1 MGGRDMS
8 IIAEFSVP
16 AEEFALYE
24 TLCEVP
30 GMTVEVERVVAHE
43 ADCIVPYFWTSGEKY
58 ETFERVANDDPSVR
72 DLTKLDE
79 VRDANL
85 YRAEWVED
93 VETVAY
99 TMTRTGATLLDATG
113 KDGRWTLQLRFD
125 TSEGTTAFQRYLE
138 ENELEAEL
146 HRLYEPTQPR
156 LDGQPGLTDIQ
167 HETLVTALE
176 RGYYNTPRDVSMSEL
191 AAELGIS
198 QQALSKRLRGGHH
211 TLVENSLTIDPPN
224 ANDRGP

>member
-1 MGGRDMS
+1 MGDRSTS
-8 IIAEFSVP
+8 IIVEFSVP

-43 ADCIVPYFWTSGEKY
+43 ADCIVPCFWTSGENY
-58 ETFERVANDDPSVR
+58 ETFERVAEDDPSIR

-79 VRDANL
+79 VKGAIL

-113 KDGRWTLQLRFD
+113 EDGQWMLQLRFD

-138 ENELEAEL
+138 EHELEVEL
-146 HRLYEPTQPR
+146 HRLYELTQPR

-176 RGYYNTPRDVSMSEL
+176 RGYYETPRDVSMSEL
-191 AAELGIS
+191 ADELGIS

-211 TLVENSLTIDPPN
+211 TLVENSLTVDSPGSEEQ
-224 ANDRGP
+224 GP

>member
-1 MGGRDMS
+1 MGDRSMS

-43 ADCIVPYFWTSGEKY
+43 ADCIVPYFWTSGENY
-58 ETFERVANDDPSVR
+58 ETFERVARDDSSVR

-79 VRDANL
+79 VRDAIL
-85 YRAEWVED
+85 DRAEWVED

-113 KDGRWTLQLRFD
+113 KGGRWTLQLRFD
-125 TSEGTTAFQRYLE
+125 SPEGTTTFQRYLE
-138 ENELEAEL
+138 EHELEAEL

-176 RGYYNTPRDVSMSEL
+176 RGYYETPRDVSMSEL
-191 AAELGIS
+191 ADELGIS

-211 TLVENSLTIDPPN
+211 TLVENSLTVDSPGSEEQEP
-224 ANDRGP
+224 